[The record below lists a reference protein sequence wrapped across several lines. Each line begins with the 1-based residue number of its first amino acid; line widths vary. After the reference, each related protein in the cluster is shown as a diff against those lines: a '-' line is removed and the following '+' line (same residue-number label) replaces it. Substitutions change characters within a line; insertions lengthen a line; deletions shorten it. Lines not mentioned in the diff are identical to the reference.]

1 MRYHALAI
9 ASLFAATAGLTA
21 NTDAE
26 TINVGVIASFTGPSA
41 QLGDDEK
48 DAVEVAMDEIGGHV
62 GSHKINIIY
71 RDVGGNNPARAKQL
85 AQGLIVRDNIQY
97 LAGLE
102 WTPTVLA
109 LADIITEAK
118 LPYVIFNSGTSYVT
132 QKSP

>member
-1 MRYHALAI
+1 
-9 ASLFAATAGLTA
+9 
-21 NTDAE
+21 
-26 TINVGVIASFTGPSA
+26 
-41 QLGDDEK
+41 
-48 DAVEVAMDEIGGHV
+48 MDETGGHV

-118 LPYVIFNSGTSYVT
+118 LPYVIFNSGTSLVT
-132 QKSP
+132 QKSPFCVRPGFTESQVLLPLAQYAARHGFKRAAVVGRGLCDLQGSECSVS